1 MPTLA
6 RPRPRSRSHPHRQ
19 PRRHPPWLANA
30 RCPPPVGPVRRKRR
44 PARPWTTL
52 CDSPPSTTLPRCV
65 PDFFGFQPI
74 RRRINPSR
82 LPRRI
87 TMKRER
93 QHLVSRVDRR
103 LGRVG
108 LDDALAGRHLRAV
121 GVGQLRKDR
130 SPVFRLPPG
139 PLHYQR
145 IPEHDDRTRPGN
157 PSCRHCREGSQSR
170 RWSDAIQSGTSK
182 VEVASTAAASTVV
195 ALDCQFQGSISSRSR
210 MRAVGRRPRISVK

>member
-93 QHLVSRVDRR
+93 QHGRCHRRADPLREGRRRRARPMMPSPAASRSIPSRQT
-103 LGRVG
+103 GRSG
-108 LDDALAGRHLRAV
+108 PARDGDDAQPPATGSRSGRSRSAGTGLGNDQV
-121 GVGQLRKDR
+121 GVG
-130 SPVFRLPPG
+130 
-139 PLHYQR
+139 
-145 IPEHDDRTRPGN
+145 
-157 PSCRHCREGSQSR
+157 SCAG
-170 RWSDAIQSGTSK
+170 
-182 VEVASTAAASTVV
+182 ASTAGSAPGTRSDRHQAAPRGHGSPILLRV
-195 ALDCQFQGSISSRSR
+195 AD
-210 MRAVGRRPRISVK
+210 P